1 MTTRS
6 RQRMCFAPVADA
18 PRQARRVLRHALTSV
33 GLDQTGELADT
44 VLLLAS
50 ELCDNALLHAGT
62 DFEVELQV
70 DPDSVTVSV
79 SDHGPSP
86 LEHHLSQPR
95 ARYGRAPNHGRGLM
109 LVERLAT
116 SWGTRH
122 NADGTNTTWFTVH
135 LDGPGAVR
143 PPQTSAVAP
152 VHNVS
157 PRVLDHS
164 DKARALVRMPPVL
177 AQQLDAGAV
186 VTELTRRLREILDL
200 DEVLVEIDYGDGSGT
215 HKVAH
220 DGHHTDGDQTKARAL
235 DIPLPFAGP
244 LRGRLRLHG
253 AAEELGS
260 ELAELAALRIA
271 LSVESDYLR
280 KADRRRRDWLAYLAD
295 TSQLLGQ
302 SLDVALTTTVIPQ
315 ILVPR
320 LGQWCAVHLIGPP
333 HGLELA
339 ALTHANEAIIPELR
353 SALTLSAGSDLTRRL
368 RAQLRKVA
376 AETMPPTLIN
386 WPTDAI
392 ALPLHVAGHTIGV
405 LTIGRPVDHSHSP
418 EDVALISDIAQ
429 RAALAIDNA
438 QRATQHI
445 QTSQALQR
453 ALFPR
458 ELPIADGAEFAA
470 EYLPASTGSD
480 VGGDFYDVFS
490 PRAGLWLAAIG
501 DVCGKGAEAAARAG
515 QVRDMLRV
523 LIRDGRPLTR
533 ALELLNDLMIETGD
547 DRQYCTLAA
556 AHIRKTTT
564 RESLGLVVELVLA
577 GHEPPL
583 LVRANGTAEFVG
595 QSGTPLGIVNQVKLY
610 ATRLHLA
617 PGDTLLAFTDGV
629 TERRGPEGLYGPNR
643 LITAA
648 SATYPLSPAQLI
660 ATVRTSVQNFSN
672 HKPKDD
678 IALLAVRATTSNVT
692 VSSSQDCL

>member
-18 PRQARRVLRHALTSV
+18 PRQARRALRHTLTSA
-33 GLDQTGELADT
+33 GLDQLDELADT

-86 LEHHLSQPR
+86 LEQHLSQPR

-109 LVERLAT
+109 LVQRLAT

-135 LDGPGAVR
+135 RDSPGAVR
-143 PPQTSAVAP
+143 APRMSAVAP
-152 VHNVS
+152 VHNIS
-157 PRVLDHS
+157 PRVLDHA
-164 DKARALVRMPPVL
+164 DKIRTLLRIPPVL

-200 DEVLVEIDYGDGSGT
+200 DEALVEIDYGDGSGT
-215 HKVAH
+215 REIAH
-220 DGHHTDGDQTKARAL
+220 DGHHTDGDQTQARAL
-235 DIPLPFAGP
+235 DIPLPLTAP

-253 AAEELGS
+253 VADQLVS

-271 LSVESDYLR
+271 LSVESDYLH

-333 HGLELA
+333 HELELA
-339 ALTHANEAIIPELR
+339 ALTHANEELIPELR

-368 RAQLRKVA
+368 RTQLRKLA
-376 AETMPPTLIN
+376 TQTMPPTWIN

-392 ALPLHVAGHTIGV
+392 ALPLHAAGHAIGV
-405 LTIGRPVDHSHSP
+405 LTIGRPGDRSHSP
-418 EDVALISDIAQ
+418 EDIALISDIAQ

-458 ELPIADGAEFAA
+458 ELPIADSAEFAA

-564 RESLGLVVELVLA
+564 GEPTGLTVDLVLA

-595 QSGTPLGIVNQVKLY
+595 QSGTPLGLVNQVTLY
-610 ATRLHLA
+610 TTRLHLA

-629 TERRGPEGLYGPNR
+629 TERRGPEGLYGPHR

-660 ATVRTSVQNFSN
+660 ATVRASVQNFSN
-672 HKPKDD
+672 QQPKDD
-678 IALLAVRATTSNVT
+678 IALLAIRATKPT
-692 VSSSQDCL
+692 